1 MSSIHPFTRR
11 PKTCQVHKDSLGG
24 FTLIEL
30 LVVIAIIAILIGLL
44 LPAVQK
50 VREAANRSQCNNNLR
65 QLGIA
70 VHNFEGANNGS
81 LPNTFSQ
88 LLPYIEQE
96 NLRDG
101 VDQGYKFRVQIRG
114 ISGTVGLPAGVDI
127 IGEPVLP
134 GITGPTT
141 RIHHYPT
148 RAVTEFEP
156 PEAEHNRQEM
166 FDKLRILWRKTYED
180 LIKLGLQKGDLCGAH
195 ESQDLSPETIFNQI
209 SLVDD
214 RDGVS
219 LDDLINYKRGGETY
233 TNLVPVALFDIMK
246 IGVFGDE
253 DPNAL
258 PAVQS
263 QDTEGF
269 TSPLCNTFD
278 VRPDPLDQKIDTQ
291 DLNEWVRR
299 IHVGTDPGSILFD
312 FSRHWKTDTP

>member
-1 MSSIHPFTRR
+1 MSSIQPLLKC
-11 PKTCQVHKDSLGG
+11 PKSCKPHKGSMGG

-50 VREAANRSQCNNNLR
+50 VREAANRAQCSNNLR

-96 NLRDG
+96 NLHDG
-101 VDQGYKFRVQIRG
+101 IDQGYKFSVMLRLG
-114 ISGTVGLPAGVDI
+114 NVGNDLPGGVDI

-134 GITGPTT
+134 GVTGPTVQ
-141 RIHHYPT
+141 IHHYPT
-148 RAVTEFEP
+148 RALTEFEP
-156 PEAEHNRQEM
+156 PDAEHNRQEM

-195 ESQDLSPETIFNQI
+195 ESQDLSPETIFSQI

-246 IGVFGDE
+246 IGVLGDE

-269 TSPLCNTFD
+269 TSPLCSNFD
-278 VRPDPLDQKIDTQ
+278 VRPDPLDKKIDTR

-299 IHVGTDPGSILFD
+299 IHVGTDPGSLLFD